1 MHIEEGGRIVL
12 KAKLFVEMLAR
23 LEGEMVS
30 FKQYGSEVWI
40 SSGSATYTVMSMPPD
55 AFPKLSEECR
65 DRVPVIIVLDKS

>member
-1 MHIEEGGRIVL
+1 
-12 KAKLFVEMLAR
+12 
-23 LEGEMVS
+23 MVS